1 MGVNPTG
8 ASAAPGRGRTFAC
21 VRNHGNLASA
31 AGISAGDHVCWA
43 YETHE
48 DFFAAGAAF
57 LAEGL
62 VAGER
67 LVFTAD
73 LSVEELTARLGLL
86 ELDPDLVSERALL
99 LRPTAELY
107 YPEFRNL
114 PAGSTH
120 PFEKLCTRAIADG
133 YSGLRVLAEGTTLVA
148 DRARYLDQLR
158 YEHLAG
164 ARMARGLAMT
174 AMCAYNRR
182 VLGDGGI
189 ADIAALHPLVHGPA
203 SLSERHLF
211 LDGETLVLTGNVDST
226 SCPQMRRLLGAITV
240 SGSVFLDVS
249 ELDFI
254 DARGL
259 HTLMRWGERLAAGG
273 GSLTICG
280 ATPWMSRA
288 WEALDFPEVRGV
300 VMRAG
305 PHCPLDGS
313 QATGR
318 RRTSASVP
326 SP

>member
-1 MGVNPTG
+1 MNPTG
-8 ASAAPGRGRTFAC
+8 ASATPGRGRTFAF
-21 VRNHGNLASA
+21 VRNHGNVASA

-43 YETHE
+43 YETDE

-57 LAEGL
+57 LADGL
-62 VAGER
+62 AAGER
-67 LVFTAD
+67 LVFTAS
-73 LSVEELTARLGLL
+73 LTPAELAARIGPLG
-86 ELDPDLVSERALL
+86 LDPDLAGERALL
-99 LRPTAELY
+99 LRTSGELY
-107 YPEFRNL
+107 SPEFHNT
-114 PAGSTH
+114 PAGSMH
-120 PFEKLCTRAIADG
+120 AFEQLCTQAIADG
-133 YSGLRVLAEGTTLVA
+133 YSGVRVLGESTRLVA
-148 DRARYLDQLR
+148 DRSYLGQLR
-158 YEHLAG
+158 HEHLAE
-164 ARMARGLAMT
+164 ARMAGGLPLT
-174 AMCAYNRR
+174 ALCAYNRR

-211 LDGETLVLTGNVDST
+211 FDGETLVLTGYVDST
-226 SCPQMRRLLGAITV
+226 SCPQMRRLLATV
-240 SGSVFLDVS
+240 TVTGSAFLDVS

-259 HTLMRWGERLAAGG
+259 HTLMRWGERLAADG